1 MSQSRDSAHASSQLE
16 TPPSESPTL
25 KTTLSLNS
33 NNAAVA
39 IPTEILRA
47 IFLCCVGVPGSP
59 VESSTA
65 SHAHPPNWIAITQV
79 CRHWRS
85 VALDINEL
93 WTVITRD
100 LSPKWI
106 VAFLRRSSYAPRQ
119 IIIDIN
125 PRSPLRRP
133 LIDSKRRPV
142 PQPLTEL
149 PSITIEEILSHTS
162 HVESLHIMGKATDII
177 QTLMLLD
184 GRGPLASLGVY
195 LLRPSNHLHYDHR
208 DESGQEYIHHILPDA
223 FLGGGAPPSQLRS
236 LHFHSGLNITFPSWV
251 LRALSEFT
259 VSHTFDAIQLFAALR
274 QMPQLEVLTIRPKR
288 RYLFLSPMSPGVTAL
303 IHLKNLNL
311 LVFVDS
317 YLELVITLLSCLSA
331 PATVRRHLKLT
342 LGGYRQNHPLWERF
356 SSLMCETFAAVPEPP
371 HGAHFRHELY
381 STRVRIWAT
390 PSEQGFLQSPW
401 PPLDDL
407 YSLEIR
413 YPGAGYRMP
422 WNPVA
427 DYNASSFC
435 HLQQF
440 VAALGGTSVQELL
453 VDCEMG
459 LNIRVTIVPE
469 FPQLC
474 WRALFSGFP
483 SLRTLRFG
491 VGATELL
498 ASASKVITTGPSFDG
513 EEPHSDVFP
522 SGLQRVIIDQGE
534 FCTRILWKWIHYAF
548 KFTPPATADYSD
560 LRKDVLA
567 LLSMRSQG
575 SVDIK
580 SMEDSTK
587 ALLVFLLR
595 CRSRDDSAFKF
606 ALVEC
611 KWDEPDGLEIL
622 RLLLHSFDLNQDVI
636 LETITSLD

>member
-1 MSQSRDSAHASSQLE
+1 MFVSILRRSTNWTKTWGTMSQSRDSAHE
-16 TPPSESPTL
+16 PPPSESPTL
-25 KTTLSLNS
+25 KTTSSLNPITL
-33 NNAAVA
+33 AVA
-39 IPTEILRA
+39 IPTEILSG
-47 IFLCCVGVPGSP
+47 F
-59 VESSTA
+59 
-65 SHAHPPNWIAITQV
+65 AITQV

-85 VALDINEL
+85 VALGINEL

-125 PRSPLRRP
+125 PRSPLRRS

-142 PQPLTEL
+142 RQPLTEL
-149 PSITIEEILSHTS
+149 PSITIEEILSHTL

-195 LLRPSNHLHYDHR
+195 LSRPSNHLHYDHR

-223 FLGGGAPPSQLRS
+223 FLGGGAPQLRS
-236 LHFHSGLNITFPSWV
+236 LHFHSGLIITFPSWL

-331 PATVRRHLKLT
+331 PASVRRHLKLT

-356 SSLMCETFAAVPEPP
+356 SSLMCGTIAVVPDPP
-371 HGAHFRHELY
+371 HGAHFRHELH

-390 PSEQGFLQSPW
+390 PSEQGLPQSPW

-407 YSLEIR
+407 YSLEVR
-413 YPGAGYRMP
+413 YPGPGYRMP

-435 HLQQF
+435 HLQRF
-440 VAALGGTSVQELL
+440 VAALGGASVQELL
-453 VDCEMG
+453 VDYEMG
-459 LNIRVTIVPE
+459 LTLNITPIPE

-474 WRALFSGFP
+474 WRALFTGFP

-498 ASASKVITTGPSFDG
+498 ASASKVITTGPSFD
-513 EEPHSDVFP
+513 EEGPHIDVFP
-522 SGLQRVIIDQGE
+522 SDLQRVIIDRGE
-534 FCTRILWKWIHYAF
+534 FSTRILWKWIHYAF
-548 KFTPPATADYSD
+548 KFTPSVTADYSD

-567 LLSMRSQG
+567 LLSVRSRG

-580 SMEDSTK
+580 SMEESTK
-587 ALLVFLLR
+587 ALLVFLLH
-595 CRSRDDSAFKF
+595 CRSRNDSAFKF

-611 KWDEPDGLEIL
+611 KWDELDGLEIL
-622 RLLLHSFDLNQDVI
+622 RLLLHSFDLNRDVI
-636 LETITSLD
+636 LETTTLLD

>member
-1 MSQSRDSAHASSQLE
+1 
-16 TPPSESPTL
+16 
-25 KTTLSLNS
+25 
-33 NNAAVA
+33 
-39 IPTEILRA
+39 
-47 IFLCCVGVPGSP
+47 
-59 VESSTA
+59 
-65 SHAHPPNWIAITQV
+65 
-79 CRHWRS
+79 
-85 VALDINEL
+85 
-93 WTVITRD
+93 
-100 LSPKWI
+100 
-106 VAFLRRSSYAPRQ
+106 
-119 IIIDIN
+119 
-125 PRSPLRRP
+125 
-133 LIDSKRRPV
+133 
-142 PQPLTEL
+142 
-149 PSITIEEILSHTS
+149 
-162 HVESLHIMGKATDII
+162 MGKATDII
-177 QTLMLLD
+177 QSLMLLD
-184 GRGPLASLGVY
+184 GRGPLALLGVY
-195 LLRPSNHLHYDHR
+195 LLHPPNYLHYDHR

-223 FLGGGAPPSQLRS
+223 FNGGGAPQLHS
-236 LHFHSGLNITFPSWV
+236 LHFHSGLNVTFPSWV

-259 VSHTFDAIQLFAALR
+259 MSHTFNAIQLFAALR
-274 QMPQLEVLTIRPKR
+274 QMPQLEVLTIHPKQ
-288 RYLFLSPMSPGVTAL
+288 RYLFLSPMSSPPGVTAL

-317 YLELVITLLSCLSA
+317 YLELVISLLSCISA
-331 PATVRRHLKLT
+331 PASVRRHLKLT

-356 SSLMCETFAAVPEPP
+356 SSLMCEAITAVPDPP
-371 HGAHFRHELY
+371 HGAHFRHELH

-390 PSEQGFLQSPW
+390 PSEQGLPQW

-413 YPGAGYRMP
+413 YPGPGYRMP

-440 VAALGGTSVQELL
+440 VAALGGTSIQELL
-453 VDCEMG
+453 VDREMG
-459 LNIRVTIVPE
+459 LDITIVPE

-474 WRALFSGFP
+474 WGALFSGFP

-498 ASASKVITTGPSFDG
+498 ASASKVITTGPSFDE
-513 EEPHSDVFP
+513 EEPHGDVLP
-522 SGLQRVIIDQGE
+522 SGLQRVIIDRGE

-548 KFTPPATADYSD
+548 KFTPLATADYSD

-567 LLSMRSQG
+567 LLSKRSRD
-575 SVDIK
+575 SIDIK

-595 CRSRDDSAFKF
+595 CRFRDDSAFKF

-622 RLLLHSFDLNQDVI
+622 RLLLHSLDLNRDVI
-636 LETITSLD
+636 LETSTLSD